1 MDSASLRTP
10 LSLLAAFLVAL
21 VLTACGATQSDRSG
35 GAPESTA
42 ANGAA
47 PEQSRDGEAE
57 EEAGGETDG
66 GEGGSPVGGDVEVDE
81 RDLVHRAELT
91 LRVEDLDEAGERAKE
106 LTAEAD
112 GYVSRESH
120 EAPTGGAARASMTL
134 RVPSEGYDAALAEL
148 TDMGERSSLERSVE
162 DVTEE
167 VADVEGRT
175 ESTERSLETLRG
187 YLDEAEGVEEMLEV
201 ESQIQERQE
210 DLEAFQARLE
220 SLENSTAYSTVELT
234 LLPPNAPE
242 EDIEREELPGF
253 LESLRSGGEALLTVG
268 RAVASAVGWLLPFA
282 LVVAA
287 IGAWPWMRWRAR
299 RRNRREL
306 TASLSRHRSGDAGD
320 GATDTPGPA
329 SGHGAERSA
338 VDEPGDHGDGGEDSD
353 GGGGDPGAR

>member
-10 LSLLAAFLVAL
+10 GSLLAAFLVAL
-21 VLTACGATQSDRSG
+21 VLTACGTTLSDG
-35 GAPESTA
+35 VPEGTA
-42 ANGAA
+42 ANEAA
-47 PEQSRDGEAE
+47 PDQERGAQ
-57 EEAGGETDG
+57 EEADRDDG
-66 GEGGSPVGGDVEVDE
+66 GGDEGSTLGGDIEVDD

-91 LRVEDLDEAGERAKE
+91 LRVEDLGEAGEHAKD
-106 LTAEAD
+106 LTTEAD

-134 RVPSEGYDAALAEL
+134 RVPSDGYEAALADL

-167 VADVEGRT
+167 IADVEGRT

-220 SLENSTAYSTVELT
+220 SLEDSTAYSTVELT

-253 LESLRSGGEALLTVG
+253 LESLRSGGESLLTVG
-268 RAVASAVGWLLPFA
+268 RAVAAAVGWLLPFA
-282 LVVAA
+282 LVVSA

-299 RRNRREL
+299 HRKRREL
-306 TASLSRHRSGDAGD
+306 TASLTGHETGNAGEGITTTPSSASAAD
-320 GATDTPGPA
+320 GERAATDGT
-329 SGHGAERSA
+329 
-338 VDEPGDHGDGGEDSD
+338 DDHGDGD
-353 GGGGDPGAR
+353 GAGRGTR

>member
-10 LSLLAAFLVAL
+10 GSLLATFLVVL
-21 VLTACGATQSDRSG
+21 VLTACGAPQSDRSG
-35 GAPESTA
+35 GAPEDTA
-42 ANGAA
+42 VNQAA
-47 PEQSRDGEAE
+47 PDQDRDGQ
-57 EEAGGETDG
+57 EEADG
-66 GEGGSPVGGDVEVDE
+66 GGDEGSALGGDVEIDE

-91 LRVEDLDEAGERAKE
+91 LRVEDLDEAGERTKE
-106 LTAEAD
+106 LITEAD
-112 GYVSRESH
+112 GHVSRESH

-134 RVPSEGYDAALAEL
+134 RVPSEGYEAALAEL
-148 TDMGERSSLERSVE
+148 TEMGERSSLERSVE

-167 VADVEGRT
+167 IADVEGRT

-187 YLDEAEGVEEMLEV
+187 YLDEAESVEEMLEV

-242 EDIEREELPGF
+242 EGIEREELPGF
-253 LESLRSGGEALLTVG
+253 LESLRSGGESLLTVG
-268 RAVASAVGWLLPFA
+268 RAVSSAVGWLLPFA

-299 RRNRREL
+299 RRKQREL
-306 TASLSRHRSGDAGD
+306 TAGPTRNRSGDASAGS
-320 GATDTPGPA
+320 TDTRGSA
-329 SGHGAERSA
+329 STDRAERSA
-338 VDEPGDHGDGGEDSD
+338 ADDIDGHGDGDEGD
-353 GGGGDPGAR
+353 GTGPGPR